1 MRPEPSAAPEVETLI
16 VGRVLGS
23 HGVRGFVRIE
33 PLTDDPGR
41 FASLEQV
48 IVEGRPYAVS
58 AARVNPGRILLKLEG
73 VDTPEAARA
82 LRNEYLHVPF
92 DAAAPL
98 PEGAY
103 YHFQLVGLR
112 VETKGGEPLGTL
124 AEVLALP
131 ANDVYVVRGDRGE
144 LLIPAVRD
152 IVTEIDLDA
161 RRMVIDPLPGLL
173 PEKPEAGEEGDGD
186 LSAVDAETAQ
196 RAR

>member
-1 MRPEPSAAPEVETLI
+1 MI

-23 HGVRGFVRIE
+23 HGVQGFVRVE

-41 FASLEQV
+41 FASLKQV
-48 IVEGRPYAVS
+48 IVEGRQYAVS
-58 AARVNPGRILLKLEG
+58 AARVSPGRILVKLEG
-73 VDTPEAARA
+73 IDTPEAARA
-82 LRNEYLHVPF
+82 LRNEYLRVPF
-92 DAAAPL
+92 AAAAPL

-112 VETKGGEPLGTL
+112 VETTGGEPLGVL

-152 IVTEIDLDA
+152 IVTEIDLEA

-173 PEKPEAGEEGDGD
+173 PEKPEAGTEG
-186 LSAVDAETAQ
+186 
-196 RAR
+196 